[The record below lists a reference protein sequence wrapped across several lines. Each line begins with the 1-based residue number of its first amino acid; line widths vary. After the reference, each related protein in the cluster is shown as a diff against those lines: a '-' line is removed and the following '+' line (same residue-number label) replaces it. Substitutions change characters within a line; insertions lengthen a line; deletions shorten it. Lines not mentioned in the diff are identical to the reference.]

1 MVKKFG
7 LKNYVIAALC
17 VALCVVLP
25 MAFHAIPNAGSILL
39 PMHIPVLLC
48 GLLCG
53 WPLGL
58 VCGLVGPL
66 LSSVLTGMPP
76 AAYLPS
82 MMVELAVYGLASGLL
97 MRFVRTGKLFADLYV
112 SLIGAMLVGRVVAG
126 LARALI
132 FSAGGYSMAV
142 WATSY
147 FVTGLPG
154 IAIQL
159 LIIPPIVL
167 ALEKARIVPKRYP
180 ANI

>member
-58 VCGLVGPL
+58 ICGLAGPL
-66 LSSVLTGMPP
+66 LSSLLTGMPGAAFLP
-76 AAYLPS
+76 A
-82 MMVELAVYGLASGLL
+82 MMIELAVYGLVSGLL
-97 MRFVRTGKLFADLYV
+97 MRFVRTGKLLADLYV
-112 SLIGAMLVGRVVAG
+112 SLIGAMLVGRIISG
-126 LARALI
+126 LARALL

-159 LIIPPIVL
+159 LILPPVVL
-167 ALEKARIVPKRYP
+167 ALEKAHIVPKRYP
-180 ANI
+180 VNN

>member
-58 VCGLVGPL
+58 VCGLVGL
-66 LSSVLTGMPP
+66 V
-76 AAYLPS
+76 
-82 MMVELAVYGLASGLL
+82 SGLL
-97 MRFVRTGKLFADLYV
+97 MRFVRTGKLYADLYI
-112 SLIGAMLVGRVVAG
+112 SLVGAMLVGRIIAG

-167 ALEKARIVPKRYP
+167 ALEKARIVPTRYP